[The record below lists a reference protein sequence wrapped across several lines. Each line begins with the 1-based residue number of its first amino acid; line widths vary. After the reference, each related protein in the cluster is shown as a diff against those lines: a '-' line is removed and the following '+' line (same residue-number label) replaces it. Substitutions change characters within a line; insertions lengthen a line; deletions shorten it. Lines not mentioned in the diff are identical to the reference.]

1 MAQKSEKALTLE
13 GFFLGRYMPIAK
25 ATKRSWQTDESIFR
39 RYISGKLGQRQFDKI
54 SFKEVAQWQLGMA
67 EKFAPR
73 TCNRVLYLLKA
84 IYNCA
89 VKYQYIEQSKN
100 PLLNIRKLPEGVSR
114 EVFLSAATVKQV
126 LAELDKTGT
135 PAAKG
140 IMLLLYTGARK
151 SEILAMRWEHID
163 LDAGV
168 LTVPLS
174 KSGRTRHIM
183 LCPQAVEIIKSL
195 GPRAHGWVFPAIS
208 QSGHMADMFYEWREV
223 RRKLNLGNVRL
234 HDLRHTFASLL
245 INAGHSLYEVQ
256 RLLGHSAPSITQRYA
271 HLQNKVLKDA
281 VNHVAALIS

>member
-39 RYISGKLGQRQFDKI
+39 RYISGQLGQRPFDKI
-54 SFKEVAQWQLGMA
+54 SSKEAAHWQLGMA

-73 TCNRVLYLLKA
+73 TCNRALYLLKSVF
-84 IYNCA
+84 NCA

-100 PLLNIRKLPEGVSR
+100 PLLNIRKLPEGASR
-114 EVFLSAATVKQV
+114 EVFLSAATVKEV
-126 LAELDKTGT
+126 LAELAKLDA
-135 PAAKG
+135 PAAKA

-163 LDAGV
+163 LESGV

-195 GPRAHGWVFPAIS
+195 GPAACGWVFPAIS
-208 QSGHMADMFYEWREV
+208 QSGHMADLFYEWQDV
-223 RRKLNLGNVRL
+223 RRKLNLGHVRL

-245 INAGHSLYEVQ
+245 INSGHSLYEVQ

-271 HLQNKVLKDA
+271 HLQNTTLKNA